1 MQIAIGII
9 LIISAVF
16 LVVAVLMQ
24 HGKDHNLSGT
34 IAGGAETFF
43 GKSKASTWD
52 KRLSKLTT
60 VVAIVFTLLVLISYL
75 MQDTTNYNSYFN
87 GSNLTSGETTGE
99 TDHVHED
106 GETHSD
112 DETTADSETTAGED
126 TTADTEAAAET
137 ETEAAAE

>member
-75 MQDTTNYNSYFN
+75 MQDTANFNDYFN
-87 GSNLTSGETTGE
+87 GSNMTNGETTGE

-106 GETHSD
+106 GETHSEG
-112 DETTADSETTAGED
+112 ETAAEGE
-126 TTADTEAAAET
+126 TTADTEASAET